1 MCWKQKLIDSKNLQ
15 VFWFYYWNQY
25 SPERCTSVQDRFLSG
40 TEAALQN
47 RSDMAHY
54 SLHYSHLYDCRMTDR
69 METGSLWWKDMEK
82 INYSTEMPHKGT
94 AEWKAFWSKRWIR
107 TVSYMLYASS
117 RSSDSG
123 PLVSV
128 LRTGM
133 SFAKSN
139 SDSSLIPIGLF
150 RSGPV
155 SLTAHHGLNISGFI
169 VTKVKL

>member
-1 MCWKQKLIDSKNLQ
+1 
-15 VFWFYYWNQY
+15 
-25 SPERCTSVQDRFLSG
+25 
-40 TEAALQN
+40 
-47 RSDMAHY
+47 
-54 SLHYSHLYDCRMTDR
+54 
-69 METGSLWWKDMEK
+69 MEK